1 MRQKESMAVY
11 TQLSDEQIEE
21 VRMAFGLGEITLF
34 KGIAEGVSN
43 SNFLIETI
51 DNRYIFTIYEAM
63 TDVSELPF
71 FLGATEH
78 AAIKGLDTALPIHT
92 KNGAITY
99 EIAGKKCALCSFLK
113 GVSPKA
119 PNVDQVRSAG
129 CALAKLHLALSDYQL
144 SRINNLGHD
153 SWRNMWDRISLRA
166 GDFETG
172 LGELIIDDLE
182 KIENFWPNDIPS
194 GFIHADL
201 FPDNVMFIGNEVSGL
216 IDFYFAANDALAY
229 DLAIMLN
236 AWCFLPLGRE
246 FDLTKGKALL
256 AGYESVRPLSDKEKA
271 AMPILCLGAA
281 MRFFLSRMTDW
292 LTEFDG
298 AVVNKKDPKEYTA
311 RLAFHRSAKSIF
323 DYGG

>member
-1 MRQKESMAVY
+1 MAVY
-11 TQLSDEQIEE
+11 THLSDEQIEE
-21 VRMAFGLGEITLF
+21 IRMAFGLSEITLF
-34 KGIAEGVSN
+34 KGIAEGVQN
-43 SNFLIETI
+43 SNFLIETN
-51 DNRYIFTIYEAM
+51 DNRYVLTIYEAM

-78 AAIKGLDTALPIHT
+78 AAQAGLKTALPIHT
-92 KNGAITY
+92 ESGDLVY
-99 EIAGKKCALCSFLK
+99 EIAGKKCALCTFLK
-113 GVSPKA
+113 GVSPKT
-119 PNVDQVRSAG
+119 PNAEQVKSAG
-129 CALAKLHLALSDYQL
+129 RALAQLHLANADLGL
-144 SRINNLGHD
+144 ARANNLGHEA
-153 SWRNMWDRISLRA
+153 WRAMWNKIADRA
-166 GDFETG
+166 GGFET
-172 LGELIIDDLE
+172 ELLNLIAEDLALIDA
-182 KIENFWPNDIPS
+182 KWPMDIPK

-216 IDFYFAANDALAY
+216 IDFYFAATDSLAY

-246 FDLTKGKALL
+246 FDLTKGRALI
-256 AGYESVRPLSDKEKA
+256 AGYESIRPLTDKERA

-281 MRFFLSRMTDW
+281 MRFFLTRMADW

-311 RLAFHRSAKSIF
+311 RLAFHRSAHSIF